1 MHAGKHPAD
10 RDHAAEHRRARRP
23 APGRQTRP
31 PPRCRRPKSSAGS
44 GKLWPRVSLGKSG
57 REAERSSYGR
67 GRLMAL
73 RSTLPATKTTAGTS
87 TSPGKSGLRCQSSQP
102 SSPAVQNVH
111 RRHRPGAR
119 DAQRPPRRRP
129 RPEPAEHCVVLFGLH
144 PSAPSLLFIS
154 AYHPLPGL
162 SNQGRGRYNRA
173 WNLELSVETVAA
185 LCAPQAGEREFAL
198 RCKFLWLSLFL
209 TGYGAQSAATFSI
222 ILETSS

>member
-1 MHAGKHPAD
+1 MHAGKNSAG
-10 RDHAAEHRRARRP
+10 RDHTAEHAEHGGQRRAGE
-23 APGRQTRP
+23 PGRHRDAGGRKAVPARETLAAGILGEK
-31 PPRCRRPKSSAGS
+31 RRK
-44 GKLWPRVSLGKSG
+44 
-57 REAERSSYGR
+57 AERLIRPRAVDGFAQHTARHKDDGR
-67 GRLMAL
+67 HQHLAGQKRAAL
-73 RSTLPATKTTAGTS
+73 PEQPAKQ
-87 TSPGKSGLRCQSSQP
+87 PG
-102 SSPAVQNVH
+102 VQNVH

-185 LCAPQAGEREFAL
+185 LCAPQAGERVRPPLQTFMA
-198 RCKFLWLSLFL
+198 FLVSN
-209 TGYGAQSAATFSI
+209 GYGAQSAATFSM